1 MSAPTNHSLVTF
13 AGGELSPGLHAR
25 VDLAKYSTGLKTARN
40 VNILSHGGV
49 RNRPGTHYVAAASD
63 STHAVRLIPFTYS
76 TGQAY
81 ILEFGEGYIRF
92 YTADA
97 PVVALSTVTTWGNGA
112 VYAVGNMVEDPVGG
126 GIYYCKTCFTT

>member
-49 RNRPGTHYVAAASD
+49 RNRPGTHYVAAAGD

-92 YTADA
+92 YTSDA
-97 PVVALSTVTTWGNGA
+97 PVIASSTVTAWAGSTGYAIGSFVTRARLA
-112 VYAVGNMVEDPVGG
+112 VP
-126 GIYYCKTCFTT
+126 